1 MFRWL
6 VYGCCAVAAACAVQV
21 SHAEP
26 AREGEVWRVYVDD
39 SAPCRN
45 VEAALDELKKDA
57 RFAHV
62 AWEVVRL
69 GDAMGDRADR
79 ADRADRSNAAEAM
92 RDLVAYT
99 PVFVLTDR
107 DGLYA
112 SVAGAVATIDGLPL
126 ADRLAEAAALQ
137 SADRSRL
144 QERIK
149 EASSR
154 ADLFLLM
161 GEAHDLPP
169 NADARSLK
177 TMIDKV
183 AAFCKDAGRPV
194 TLRQSAALRVLYPL
208 LLRKMA
214 VLYDGVHSPRSEAA
228 FNAAVAALEYARDM
242 DKLSVEGKQAHAWR
256 EELRRARLQA
266 KTRD

>member
-1 MFRWL
+1 MFRCL
-6 VYGCCAVAAACAVQV
+6 GYGCCTAAAVCSVLVA
-21 SHAEP
+21 HAEP
-26 AREGEVWRVYVDD
+26 SREGEVWRVYVDD
-39 SAPCRN
+39 SAPCRELGA
-45 VEAALDELKKDA
+45 VLDELKRDA

-62 AWEVVRL
+62 AWEVVKL
-69 GDAMGDRADR
+69 GDATADR
-79 ADRADRSNAAEAM
+79 ASRSNAAEAM
-92 RDLVAYT
+92 RDLVVYT
-99 PVFVLTDR
+99 PAFVLTDR

-112 SVAGAVATIDGLPL
+112 SVAGAVATVDGLPL
-126 ADRLAEAAALQ
+126 ADRLADAAALR

-144 QERIK
+144 QGRVK
-149 EASSR
+149 EASDR

-161 GEAHDLPP
+161 GEVHDLSP

-177 TMIDKV
+177 AVIDKV

-194 TLRQSAALRVLYPL
+194 ALRQSAALRVLYPL
-208 LLRKMA
+208 LLRKTA

-242 DKLSVEGKQAHAWR
+242 DKSSAEGKHAHALR

>member
-1 MFRWL
+1 MFRCP
-6 VYGCCAVAAACAVQV
+6 VHVCCAAAVVCSVPVSYAESVQE
-21 SHAEP
+21 A
-26 AREGEVWRVYVDD
+26 EVWRVYVDD
-39 SAPCRN
+39 SARCR
-45 VEAALDELKKDA
+45 EAEAELEALRKDV

-69 GDAMGDRADR
+69 GDATTDRAGR
-79 ADRADRSNAAEAM
+79 LKAAEAI

-99 PVFVLTDR
+99 PSFVLTDR
-107 DGLYA
+107 GGMYA
-112 SVAGAVATIDGLPL
+112 SVGGAVGPVEGMPR
-126 ADRLAEAAALQ
+126 ADRRAAAAALR

-144 QERIK
+144 QEQVR
-149 EASSR
+149 EANSR

-161 GEAHDLPP
+161 GDVYDLPP
-169 NADARSLK
+169 NADASALK
-177 TMIDKV
+177 MLIDKV
-183 AAFCKDAGRPV
+183 AAFCKDSGRPTV
-194 TLRQSAALRVLYPL
+194 LRQVAALRILYPL
-208 LLRKMA
+208 LLRKTA

-242 DKLSVEGKQAHAWR
+242 DRASAEGKQAHALR